1 MPLLGTI
8 FRKFF
13 GKLEPLATAEG
24 PERCRRT
31 IDTCVTWL
39 RVIRSTSRSFG
50 LLRYSSMYLISLNV
64 VWIVVALTPDL
75 ALWLVPD
82 R

>member
-1 MPLLGTI
+1 M
-8 FRKFF
+8 
-13 GKLEPLATAEG
+13 
-24 PERCRRT
+24 
-31 IDTCVTWL
+31 TWL

>member
-1 MPLLGTI
+1 RNDTDPETESSI
-8 FRKFF
+8 DSTF
-13 GKLEPLATAEG
+13 GPQQKWG
-24 PERCRRT
+24 DYRT

-75 ALWLVPD
+75 ALWLVQD